1 MSSSSSK
8 EPIKQ
13 LNVVAIAAEPFV
25 VGGAAA
31 MLASSCIHPI
41 DLAKVRLQLYAVNN
55 PGQPKPS
62 ISTMLGTMVRNDGIK
77 SVYAGLSAALMRQAV
92 YGTARIGLHR
102 KFSNELQERNG
113 GKPLTFLT
121 KTLSGMASGSI
132 AVCIG
137 TPFDVSLVRMQSD
150 SMKPA
155 AERKSYTHV
164 FNAISRIAKEE
175 GVGKLYSGLVPNVL
189 RGMAMNVGMLACYD
203 QAKEVVA
210 TYVTKESLT
219 QPPSLTTQVLS
230 SLIAGVTTSVC
241 SLPFDLLKSRLQDG
255 AKYKGVIDAAQKV
268 LLLEGPLAFWTGLGA
283 YYLRCAPHAMI
294 VLLAQ
299 EPIGQLYKKAF
310 YKA

>member
-1 MSSSSSK
+1 
-8 EPIKQ
+8 
-13 LNVVAIAAEPFV
+13 
-25 VGGAAA
+25 
-31 MLASSCIHPI
+31 
-41 DLAKVRLQLYAVNN
+41 
-55 PGQPKPS
+55 
-62 ISTMLGTMVRNDGIK
+62 MVQKDGIK

-113 GKPLTFLT
+113 GQPLSFLT

-150 SMKPA
+150 SMKPIG
-155 AERKSYTHV
+155 ERKGYTHV
-164 FNAISRIAKEE
+164 FNAISRIVKEE

-219 QPPSLTTQVLS
+219 QPPSLTTQILS

-241 SLPFDLLKSRLQDG
+241 SLPFDLLKSRLR
-255 AKYKGVIDAAQKV
+255 K
-268 LLLEGPLAFWTGLGA
+268 LLC
-283 YYLRCAPHAMI
+283 YS
-294 VLLAQ
+294 V
-299 EPIGQLYKKAF
+299 
-310 YKA
+310 

>member
-1 MSSSSSK
+1 MSNT
-8 EPIKQ
+8 PDKQ
-13 LNVVAIAAEPFV
+13 PNAVAKAAEPFV
-25 VGGAAA
+25 VGGASA

-41 DLAKVRLQLYAVNN
+41 DLAKVRLQLYSVNN

-62 ISTMLGTMVRNDGIK
+62 PFAMIGTMVKTEGIT

-102 KFSNELQERNG
+102 KFSNELQSRNNG
-113 GKPLTFLT
+113 QPLSFVA
-121 KTLSGMASGSI
+121 KSLSGMASGSI

-137 TPFDVSLVRMQSD
+137 TPFDVALVRMQAD
-150 SMKPA
+150 SMRPA
-155 AERKSYTHV
+155 GQRRGYKNV
-164 FNAISRIAKEE
+164 FNALSRIIKEE
-175 GVGKLYSGLVPNVL
+175 GFGKLYSGLVPNVL

-210 TYVTKESLT
+210 TYVTKESLN

-268 LLLEGPLAFWTGLGA
+268 LFLEGPLAFWTGLGA

-294 VLLAQ
+294 ILLAQ
-299 EPIGQLYKKAF
+299 EPIGQLYKKLL
-310 YKA
+310 Y